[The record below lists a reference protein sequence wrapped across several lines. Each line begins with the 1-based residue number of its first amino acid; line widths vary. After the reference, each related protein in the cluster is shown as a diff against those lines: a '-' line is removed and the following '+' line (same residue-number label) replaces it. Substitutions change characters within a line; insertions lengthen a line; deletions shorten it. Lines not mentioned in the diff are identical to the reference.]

1 MPSQHSWEFLIQKDG
16 DRSWLPIDS
25 ATVEIL
31 EGRYRMMV
39 RSSRKNAP
47 VQVKIVQDAVD
58 EDPPVRRTQKRSLST
73 NDAGLM
79 VVMPYTTLNPGR
91 WEFHCTSISD
101 AKSERWKYGIQIQV
115 LKHEAGDYEPEWDYD
130 SAEDEEPSELL
141 VAHKIIEHQ
150 AEARFVAADVAEEK
164 GEIVLSTVDSAI
176 EKAVPTTSVEEML
189 LHFEEMSGLMADEV
203 LQEYDLFPELQVAQP
218 DPGIALPQIS
228 VVPMAIAL
236 EQDTFVVRKGD
247 SFVLSGQ
254 LTSTNSEEVT
264 LESGKVQVILRDPQS
279 SEVLLE
285 TEELLQN
292 QALPTD
298 LSYWVT
304 LPASLKTRLVLG
316 EIRLL
321 DITKSEP
328 LMLATQ
334 AFTLTADLAELLE
347 TIQEHRQFEAERIEE
362 QSPAPLSLTFLD
374 FVDTAKPIQTA
385 AIEGIVAMPPRLSP
399 EANSDRA
406 SLDLPDFSK
415 REVVADAIAA
425 KTIAPEPEPSKP
437 EFSDSFQLQDRIV
450 EPVSSIADDVDQIEL
465 PDEEEDLLS
474 PSEMLLYRDANPAL
488 YEFVVDDEPILPI
501 AYLSFTRQP
510 QPENPNPLL
519 LPEDQPVP
527 TPALIL
533 ATRELMAGDSI
544 EVRVKLPDL
553 RPKVYVKLWISD
565 RQSRLLLDRPRW
577 LVDFMPDGLNHLEV
591 STQLKVPM
599 GSVGI
604 EIQAIAVEMATQ
616 RESHKVSVEC
626 LVLRS
631 EQKQVALEEF

>member
-39 RSSRKNAP
+39 RSSRKSAP
-47 VQVKIVQDAVD
+47 VQVKIVHDAVD

-91 WEFHCTSISD
+91 WEFHCASGTE
-101 AKSERWKYGIQIQV
+101 AERWKYGIQIQV
-115 LKHEAGDYEPEWDYD
+115 LRQEAADYESEWDYD
-130 SAEDEEPSELL
+130 SAEEDEASELL
-141 VAHKIIEHQ
+141 VPHKIIERQ
-150 AEARFVAADVAEEK
+150 TDERFVAADVLTNNNEE
-164 GEIVLSTVDSAI
+164 IALPTIDSAI
-176 EKAVPTTSVEEML
+176 EKASPKTSVEEML
-189 LHFEEMSGLMADEV
+189 LHFEEMSGQMADEV
-203 LQEYDLFPELQVAQP
+203 LQEYDLFPQAQVEQP
-218 DPGIALPQIS
+218 DVGIALPQVS
-228 VVPMAIAL
+228 VVPLAIAL

-247 SFVLSGQ
+247 TFVLSGR
-254 LTSTNSEEVT
+254 LASIDAEAVT
-264 LESGKVQVILRDPQS
+264 LESAKVRVILRDPQT

-292 QALPTD
+292 QVLPTD
-298 LSYWVT
+298 LTYWVT
-304 LPASLKTRLVLG
+304 LPTRLKTRLVLG
-316 EIRLL
+316 EIWLL
-321 DITKSEP
+321 DTTQSEP
-328 LMLATQ
+328 SLLATQ

-347 TIQEHRQFEAERIEE
+347 TIQEHRQYEAERIEE

-374 FVDTAKPIQTA
+374 FVDTAKPIQA
-385 AIEGIVAMPPRLSP
+385 VPIDGIVAMPPRLAP
-399 EANSDRA
+399 EVKSDRA
-406 SLDLPDFSK
+406 ALDLPDFSK
-415 REVVADAIAA
+415 REVVADAIAP

-437 EFSDSFQLQDRIV
+437 EFSDSFLQDRVV
-450 EPVSSIADDVDQIEL
+450 EPVNSLAEDVDQIEI
-465 PDEEEDLLS
+465 PDVEEDLLS
-474 PSEMLLYRDANPAL
+474 PSEILLYKDANPAL

-510 QPENPNPLL
+510 KPENTNPLL
-519 LPEDQPVP
+519 LPEDEPVP
-527 TPALIL
+527 TPRIIL
-533 ATRELMAGDSI
+533 ATRELVAGDSI
-544 EVRVKLPDL
+544 DVRVKLPDL

-565 RQSRLLLDRPRW
+565 RQSRLLLDRPCW
-577 LVDFMPDGLNHLEV
+577 LVDFVPDGFNHLEA
-591 STQLKVPM
+591 SMRLKVPM

-616 RESHKVSVEC
+616 RESHKVSAEC

-631 EQKQVALEEF
+631 EQAQDAMSEFAP